1 MTDTDPTTEEPTT
14 EPTEEPTPP
23 SYSDIL
29 AMLGFPGAKSVVIT
43 SESVVAIDAN
53 YPEPYTLPTEA

>member
-1 MTDTDPTTEEPTT
+1 MTDTDPTTEPT
-14 EPTEEPTPP
+14 EPTDEPTPP

-53 YPEPYTLPTEA
+53 YAEPYTLPMEA